1 MNKSFSLCTFIV
13 QNIFIS
19 VLYFHSIGEI
29 NKKEAGLVVK
39 FPIFYERIIRK
50 EIKIVLK
57 RIKSAVALPYIQVR
71 APKRCLIDKIMLG
84 SRHLLVLTARNVK
97 TGAKFKNT
105 YFSMKVSEE
114 ASYHTRGLMNQEETS
129 LNC

>member
-1 MNKSFSLCTFIV
+1 MFIV
-13 QNIFIS
+13 QNRFIS

-39 FPIFYERIIRK
+39 FLIFYKRIKRK
-50 EIKIVLK
+50 ETKIVLK
-57 RIKSAVALPYIQVR
+57 RIKSAVAPSYIQVT
-71 APKRCLIDKIMLG
+71 APKRCLIDKIMVG
-84 SRHLLVLTARNVK
+84 SHHLLVLTDRNVK
-97 TGAKFKNT
+97 TEAKFKNT

-114 ASYHTRGLMNQEETS
+114 ASYHARGLVNQEETS